1 MTSKRR
7 RRARRRAGRV
17 AATTPDL
24 AAPEPVTPEPPA
36 PPRRGARSGAIA
48 PSPFPPLRSSLA
60 RGLWSVAA
68 VPVTLA
74 WTFVSLLLTWG
85 VFVALGQP
93 PTAPLLA
100 VLLSVSPA
108 HLLVDLPVAFDAG
121 GGVAILLALAGL
133 ALVRAVTFGLLLL
146 LIQAWLQDGRVNIGA
161 SLRRLPAALS
171 GLFTVLL
178 IEAGAMYALFTV
190 AGGFLGQ
197 LAPLALVA
205 ALYFLAFVPVV
216 AVVEGGSLQ
225 QSFRRGFRAARLPGT
240 RHLTLVMVYF
250 LLFFYAASVSP
261 FGIVSPATPG
271 LLVWAFALVV
281 TLIHAATLGALVYR
295 WLVVRDQVSGEPTP
309 RRGSS

>member
-1 MTSKRR
+1 VTSKRR
-7 RRARRRAGRV
+7 RRARRRAGKV
-17 AATTPDL
+17 VATTAEPTS
-24 AAPEPVTPEPPA
+24 PEDATPEPSPPA
-36 PPRRGARSGAIA
+36 RRGARSGAVT
-48 PSPFPPLRSSLA
+48 PSPFPPLPASLA
-60 RGLWSVAA
+60 RGLWSIAA
-68 VPVTLA
+68 VPLTLA
-74 WTFVSLLLTWG
+74 WTFLSLLLTWA

-121 GGVAILLALAGL
+121 GGVAILVALVAL

-146 LIQAWLQDGRVNIGA
+146 LVQGWFQDGRVNLGA
-161 SLRRLPAALS
+161 AVRRLPAALS

-216 AVVEGGSLQ
+216 AVIEGSSLQ
-225 QSFRRGFRAARLPGT
+225 QAFRRGFRASRLPGT

-261 FGIVSPATPG
+261 FGIVTPATPG
-271 LLVWAFALVV
+271 PLVWAFALVV
-281 TLIHAATLGALVYR
+281 TLIHAGTLGALAYR
-295 WLVVRDQVSGEPTP
+295 WLVVRDQVSGDPAP
-309 RRGSS
+309 RRSS